1 MHAYIYTHTLVNIP
15 IRDEYP
21 SSWSRSIYAPLVN
34 RSASGWRMKWCA
46 RRISHV
52 HHVKYLLCKWYV
64 GRGEARQRSEA
75 RDISVLFG
83 VDRWKIIGRPT
94 IIRVGE
100 TFPHIPQRDHANGAR
115 FVGEGTASIGD
126 LCLRFGRQVH
136 SSSFRSQ
143 GRVRSCRVS

>member
-1 MHAYIYTHTLVNIP
+1 
-15 IRDEYP
+15 
-21 SSWSRSIYAPLVN
+21 
-34 RSASGWRMKWCA
+34 MKWCA

-100 TFPHIPQRDHANGAR
+100 TFPHIPQRDHANFPKAQDLLGRAR
-115 FVGEGTASIGD
+115 LPSATFASASDGKFIPRVFGPRVEFVRAAFHK
-126 LCLRFGRQVH
+126 L
-136 SSSFRSQ
+136 SFKR
-143 GRVRSCRVS
+143 